1 MPAPDIK
8 AYVQRLRDAAK
19 ASGNDQLSKAGGS
32 LSKTAHLALDAWDPA
47 QIAREASQGEDPDFA
62 YIRKLGPKPD
72 FTREQLKEA
81 QGGTLSNFLAAVGE
95 GVDPTGYYA
104 PLYDPEFEDGYG
116 RMGANLLGAVGSGF
130 ALGPLGKIKYLPKVA
145 KAALASKWLQTGLN
159 ALQAQSGVTSEEQQY
174 GYEPMSKGGKLGLM
188 LAGGT
193 AQGLREGSQLIPKM
207 LGKVGEVG
215 LGTVASGVDT
225 ASQILPSHSLEAR
238 YPKLSPPMRY
248 LEMIKDVQASP
259 DMSSGD
265 KNLATGMSV
274 GIPAAAML
282 LPGGIH
288 ALNSFRS
295 KVAPQADVQ
304 LPPSGAAAAAPVKP
318 SPVERPDLPI
328 TGDFLPTS
336 DIAKGVAKSKDLFDV
351 MRDMREKVNADR
363 SSLPAP
369 EINTV
374 MPDGS
379 RVPLVGYR
387 GRDRVI
393 TGNGDTHEATAFI
406 RNQPQ
411 VMRIPLGGNT
421 HDVTIDPGFMPG
433 HNPSTLQPGI
443 FAHRETKQPFMV
455 VGHDPT
461 NGNLLVFDPKTGK
474 RFEGPPEAF
483 PGSELVGKMPEAGA
497 AESDRAAMIAKGKWD
512 EAKRLERA
520 GLPTQ
525 PHKATT
531 FEDLDRQY
539 EEIKQRMGWLKPM
552 PSHNKFG
559 E

>member
-1 MPAPDIK
+1 MASPADIK
-8 AYVQRLRDAAK
+8 AYVQRLREAAK
-19 ASGNDQLSKAGGS
+19 SSGNDQLSKAGGS
-32 LSKTAHLALDAWDPA
+32 LSRTAQLALDAYDPA
-47 QIAREASQGEDPDFA
+47 QMAREAKEGVDPDYE
-62 YIRKLGPKPD
+62 YIRKLGVRPD

-81 QGGTLSNFLAAVGE
+81 QGGTLSNIAAAIGE
-95 GVDPTGYYA
+95 GVDPTGLYA
-104 PLYDPEFEDGYG
+104 PLYDPEFEQGYG
-116 RMGANLLGAVGSGF
+116 RMAANLGGAIGSGMV
-130 ALGPLGKIKYLPKVA
+130 LGPLSKVGKIPMAVRA
-145 KAALASKWLQTGLN
+145 IMGSKWLQTGLN
-159 ALQAQSGVTSEEQQY
+159 ALQAQSGVTSEETQY

-188 LAGGT
+188 TLGA
-193 AQGLREGSQLIPKM
+193 ASQGLREGGQFLPKF
-207 LGKVGEVG
+207 LGKAGEVG
-215 LGTVASGVDT
+215 LGTSAAGIDT
-225 ASQILPSHSLEAR
+225 AAQILPSHALEAR
-238 YPKLSPPMRY
+238 YPKLSPPARY
-248 LEMIKDVQASP
+248 LEMIKDVQ
-259 DMSSGD
+259 SSDLSEGE
-265 KNLATGMSV
+265 KGMATGMSV

-288 ALNSFRS
+288 AVQRFRGA
-295 KVAPQADVQ
+295 KAPQPNVQ
-304 LPPSGAAAAAPVKP
+304 QPPSGAAAAAPVKP

-336 DIAKGVAKSKDLFDV
+336 DVAKDVAKSKDLFDV
-351 MRDMREKVNADR
+351 MRDMKEKVNADR

-393 TGNGDTHEATAFI
+393 TGSGDTHEAVAFI

-474 RFEGPPEAF
+474 RYEGPPEAF
-483 PGSELVGKMPEAGA
+483 PGAELVGKMPEAGA
-497 AESDRAAMIAKGKWD
+497 VDDKAAMRAKGMRD
-512 EAKRLERA
+512 EARRLERA

-531 FEDLDRQY
+531 FDDLDRQY
-539 EEIKQRMGWLKPM
+539 EEIKQRMGWQKPI